1 VSALVAD
8 GPLPLPAEGGRGA
21 ADAGTIDAA
30 APVAASSASAPLVA
44 QAPVVTPAPSPRA
57 YARSRAV
64 GQSLIPAL
72 AALAIT
78 IVLFSLA
85 VGLAGFSP
93 FQVWSLIVQGGFGD
107 AFAWQNTLQRAA
119 PLVLTGLAVAL
130 PAQAGRVIIGAEGA
144 LVLGGLAASA
154 IGDVLADRH
163 AGPILVW
170 PAMGIAGALAGA
182 VWIGIVGWLREKREV
197 NETIASLLMS
207 FIAIA
212 LFNQCV
218 ETVLR
223 DPASLN
229 KPSTRPLPDA
239 LMLPSM
245 PGLDVHWGL
254 ALGIVVALLA
264 WSVMRLTPLG
274 MAVRVAG
281 GNPRAA
287 LGVGLPVGLLTIGAC
302 AAGGACA
309 GLAGAT
315 EVAAVHGAANAA
327 LIAGYG
333 YSGILIA
340 FAARFSPGGVIP
352 VAILVGGIAA
362 SGSLLQR
369 RLGLPDASV
378 VVLLGFAFVALIG
391 CETLRGRTFTLRRK
405 AHG

>member
-1 VSALVAD
+1 MSALAAAGGLPIVAD
-8 GPLPLPAEGGRGA
+8 AQVPTPSP
-21 ADAGTIDAA
+21 AA
-30 APVAASSASAPLVA
+30 APAAGSVPSPLLA
-44 QAPVVTPAPSPRA
+44 PAPAPPPLA

-64 GQSLIPAL
+64 GQSLLPVL

-78 IVLFSLA
+78 VVLFSIA
-85 VGLAGFSP
+85 VGLAGFNP
-93 FQVWSLIVQGGFGD
+93 IEVWSLIAQGGFGD

-154 IGDVLADRH
+154 IGNVLADRH
-163 AGPILVW
+163 AGAVIVW
-170 PAMGIAGALAGA
+170 PAMAIAGAMAGGI
-182 VWIGIVGWLREKREV
+182 WIGIVGWLREKREV

-245 PGLDVHWGL
+245 PGIDVHWGL
-254 ALGIVVALLA
+254 ALGIVVALVA
-264 WSVMRLTPLG
+264 WGVMRLTPLG

-309 GLAGAT
+309 GLAGAV
-315 EVAAVHGAANAA
+315 EVAAVHGAANAS

-340 FAARFSPGGVIP
+340 FAARFSPAGVIP

-378 VVLLGFAFVALIG
+378 TVLLGFAFVALIG
-391 CETLRGRTFTLRRK
+391 CETLRGRTFSLRRSK
-405 AHG
+405 HG

>member
-1 VSALVAD
+1 MSTVSAA
-8 GPLPLPAEGGRGA
+8 GSLPV
-21 ADAGTIDAA
+21 AA
-30 APVAASSASAPLVA
+30 APAQLERLRGFAKSLVPAVAAL
-44 QAPVVTPAPSPRA
+44 
-57 YARSRAV
+57 
-64 GQSLIPAL
+64 GL
-72 AALAIT
+72 T
-78 IVLFSLA
+78 IALFSLA
-85 VGLAGFSP
+85 VALAGFDP
-93 FQVWSLIVQGGFGD
+93 LQVWSLIAQGGFGD

-119 PLVLTGLAVAL
+119 PLLLTGLAVAL

-154 IGDVLADRH
+154 LGNVLADRH
-163 AGPILVW
+163 DGPGLVW
-170 PAMGIAGALAGA
+170 PAMGLAGVLA
-182 VWIGIVGWLREKREV
+182 GGVWIGIVGWLREKREV

-254 ALGIVVALLA
+254 GLGIVVALVA
-264 WSVMRLTPLG
+264 WAVMRLTPLG

-287 LGVGLPVGLLTIGAC
+287 LGVGLPVGMLTIGAC

-309 GLAGAT
+309 GLAGAV
-315 EVAAVHGAANAA
+315 EVAAVHGAANGS
-327 LIAGYG
+327 LVAGYG
-333 YSGILIA
+333 YSGIMIA

-369 RLGLPDASV
+369 RLGLPDAAV
-378 VVLLGFAFVALIG
+378 TVLLGFAFVALIG
-391 CETLRGRTFTLRRK
+391 CETLRGRSFTSRR
-405 AHG
+405 APHG

>member
-1 VSALVAD
+1 M
-8 GPLPLPAEGGRGA
+8 P
-21 ADAGTIDAA
+21 A
-30 APVAASSASAPLVA
+30 APAFAPLERVRA
-44 QAPVVTPAPSPRA
+44 IGLSLVPAA
-57 YARSRAV
+57 
-64 GQSLIPAL
+64 
-72 AALAIT
+72 AALALT

-85 VGLAGFSP
+85 VALAGFNAVE
-93 FQVWSLIVQGGFGD
+93 VWTLILQGGFGD

-119 PLVLTGLAVAL
+119 PLLLTGLAVAL

-154 IGDVLADRH
+154 LGNALASAH
-163 AGPILVW
+163 AGPALVW
-170 PAMGIAGALAGA
+170 PAMGLAGVLA
-182 VWIGIVGWLREKREV
+182 GGVWIGIVGWLRERREV

-229 KPSTRPLPDA
+229 KPSTRPLPEA
-239 LMLPSM
+239 LMLPPM

-254 ALGIVVALLA
+254 GVGIAVAVIA
-264 WSVMRLTPLG
+264 WAVMRLTPLG

-309 GLAGAT
+309 GLAGAV
-315 EVAAVHGAANAA
+315 EVAAVHGAANVS

-340 FAARFSPGGVIP
+340 FAARFSPAGVVP

-378 VVLLGFAFVALIG
+378 MVLLGFAFVALIA
-391 CETLRGRTFTLRRK
+391 CETVRGRSLSNRRRP
-405 AHG
+405 HGA

>member
-1 VSALVAD
+1 MNSSTVTVLGSAQ
-8 GPLPLPAEGGRGA
+8 
-21 ADAGTIDAA
+21 AA
-30 APVAASSASAPLVA
+30 APGDAMSARLQGLALSLL
-44 QAPVVTPAPSPRA
+44 PA
-57 YARSRAV
+57 
-64 GQSLIPAL
+64 G
-72 AALAIT
+72 AALLLT
-78 IVLFSLA
+78 VLLFSLA
-85 VGLAGFSP
+85 VALAGFNP
-93 FQVWSLIVQGGFGD
+93 AEVWSLIFLGGFGD

-119 PLVLTGLAVAL
+119 PLLLTGLAVAL

-154 IGDVLADRH
+154 FGNVLAD
-163 AGPILVW
+163 AKAPALLVW
-170 PAMGIAGALAGA
+170 PAMALAGALAGGI
-182 VWIGIVGWLREKREV
+182 WIGLVGWLRERREV

-229 KPSTRPLPDA
+229 KPSTRTLPEA
-239 LMLPSM
+239 LMLPPL

-254 ALGIVVALLA
+254 AVGIVVALIA
-264 WSVMRLTPLG
+264 WGVMRLTPLG
-274 MAVRVAG
+274 LALRIAG

-287 LGVGLPVGLLTIGAC
+287 LGVGLPVAWLTVGAC
-302 AAGGACA
+302 VAGGACA
-309 GLAGAT
+309 GLAGAV
-315 EVAAVHGAANAA
+315 EVAAVHGAANVS
-327 LIAGYG
+327 LVAGYG

-378 VVLLGFAFVALIG
+378 TVLLGFAFVALIG
-391 CETLRGRTFTLRRK
+391 CETLRGRTFTLRRGARK
-405 AHG
+405 G

>member
-1 VSALVAD
+1 MSSVSAA
-8 GPLPLPAEGGRGA
+8 GPLP
-21 ADAGTIDAA
+21 A
-30 APVAASSASAPLVA
+30 AP
-44 QAPVVTPAPSPRA
+44 APVRFGS
-57 YARSRAV
+57 ARGL
-64 GQSLIPAL
+64 GQSLVPAA
-72 AALAIT
+72 AALALT
-78 IVLFSLA
+78 VVLFSLA
-85 VGLAGFSP
+85 VALAGFNP
-93 FQVWSLIVQGGFGD
+93 VEVWSLIAQGGFGD

-119 PLVLTGLAVAL
+119 PLLLTGLAVAL

-163 AGPILVW
+163 AGPALVW
-170 PAMGIAGALAGA
+170 PAMGLAGALAGG

-245 PGLDVHWGL
+245 PGIDVHWGL
-254 ALGIVVALLA
+254 GLGIFVALFA
-264 WSVMRLTPLG
+264 WGVMRLTPLG

-309 GLAGAT
+309 GLAGAV
-315 EVAAVHGAANAA
+315 EVAAVHGAANGS
-327 LIAGYG
+327 LVAGYG

-369 RLGLPDASV
+369 RLGLPDAAV
-378 VVLLGFAFVALIG
+378 LVLLGFAFVALIG
-391 CETLRGRTFTLRRK
+391 CETLRGRSFSLRRTSR
-405 AHG
+405 G

>member
-1 VSALVAD
+1 MNTLVAAAAADLSGPPLAERIAGALQALV
-8 GPLPLPAEGGRGA
+8 
-21 ADAGTIDAA
+21 
-30 APVAASSASAPLVA
+30 
-44 QAPVVTPAPSPRA
+44 
-57 YARSRAV
+57 
-64 GQSLIPAL
+64 PAL
-72 AALAIT
+72 AALLVT

-85 VGLAGFSP
+85 VALAGFDP
-93 FQVWSLIVQGGFGD
+93 VEVWTLIAQGGFGD

-144 LVLGGLAASA
+144 LVLGGLAAA
-154 IGDVLADRH
+154 ALGNALAQAH
-163 AGPILVW
+163 W
-170 PAMGIAGALAGA
+170 PAALAWLAMAVAGMLA
-182 VWIGIVGWLREKREV
+182 GGVWIGLVGWLRERREV

-229 KPSTRPLPDA
+229 KPSTKPLPDA
-239 LMLPSM
+239 LMLPAM

-254 ALGIVVALLA
+254 GLGIALALA
-264 WSVMRLTPLG
+264 AWAVMKLTPLG
-274 MAVRVAG
+274 LALRVAG
-281 GNPRAA
+281 GNARAA
-287 LGVGLPVGLLTIGAC
+287 LGVGLPVSVLTIGAC
-302 AAGGACA
+302 AAGGAAA
-309 GLAGAT
+309 GLAGAV
-315 EVAAVHGAANAA
+315 EVAAVHGAANAS
-327 LIAGYG
+327 LVAGYG

-340 FAARFSPGGVIP
+340 FAARFSPAGVVP

-378 VVLLGFAFVALIG
+378 TVLLGFAFVALIG
-391 CETLRGRTFTLRRK
+391 CETLRGRRLFGK
-405 AHG
+405 G

>member
-1 VSALVAD
+1 MSSI
-8 GPLPLPAEGGRGA
+8 PLPAS
-21 ADAGTIDAA
+21 A
-30 APVAASSASAPLVA
+30 APPPTSAAVL
-44 QAPVVTPAPSPRA
+44 RA
-57 YARSRAV
+57 REV
-64 GQSLIPAL
+64 LQSMLPAL
-72 AALAIT
+72 AALALT

-85 VGLAGFSP
+85 VALAGFNP
-93 FQVWSLIVQGGFGD
+93 LEVWGLIVRGGFGD
-107 AFAWQNTLQRAA
+107 AFALQNTLQRAA
-119 PLVLTGLAVAL
+119 PLMLTGLAVAL

-154 IGDVLADRH
+154 LGNVLAD
-163 AGPILVW
+163 AGAGRLTVW
-170 PAMGIAGALAGA
+170 PAMAIAGALAGG
-182 VWIGIVGWLREKREV
+182 VWIGSVGALREKREV

-229 KPSTRPLPDA
+229 KPSTRPLPEA
-239 LMLPSM
+239 LMLPAL

-254 ALGIVVALLA
+254 AVGIVVALVA
-264 WSVMRLTPLG
+264 WGVMRLTPLG
-274 MAVRVAG
+274 LALRVAG
-281 GNPRAA
+281 GNPRTA
-287 LGVGLPVGLLTIGAC
+287 LGVGLPVAWLTIGAC

-309 GLAGAT
+309 GLAGAV
-315 EVAAVHGAANAA
+315 EVGAVHGAANAS

-340 FAARFSPGGVIP
+340 FAARFSPLGVVP

-378 VVLLGFAFVALIG
+378 TVLLGFAFVALIG
-391 CETLRGRTFTLRRK
+391 CETLRGRIPPRLWSST
-405 AHG
+405 HG